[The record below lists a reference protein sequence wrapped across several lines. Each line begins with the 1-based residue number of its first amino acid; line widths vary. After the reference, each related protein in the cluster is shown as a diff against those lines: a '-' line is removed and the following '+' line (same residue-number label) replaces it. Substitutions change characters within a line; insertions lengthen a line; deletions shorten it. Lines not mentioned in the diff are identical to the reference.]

1 MIYVLKEIWGIV
13 KMEITKEQFLA
24 YKNVQ
29 ESGITNM
36 MDIKTVVELADLT
49 REQCIDIMGNYGEY
63 SDKYVS

>member
-1 MIYVLKEIWGIV
+1 MIYVLKETWGIV

-49 REQCIDIMGNYGEY
+49 REQSIDIMGNYGEY

>member
-1 MIYVLKEIWGIV
+1 M

-49 REQCIDIMGNYGEY
+49 REQSIDIMRNYGEY